1 MQGRIPK
8 PKQINKLRGDM
19 HKRRRKLAE
28 PKASQNQ
35 PICPDWL
42 DAVAAEEWHRSTAQ
56 LDQMGLLSATDQT
69 AIDTPE
75 TRSIMLQSLA
85 KNGFEETL
93 KRVKSNIEKTELER
107 LIAHMV
113 SELGE
118 QADNE
123 KQRQQILQSLIE
135 FGPEATWQRLAVII
149 PQ

>member
-1 MQGRIPK
+1 
-8 PKQINKLRGDM
+8 
-19 HKRRRKLAE
+19 
-28 PKASQNQ
+28 
-35 PICPDWL
+35 
-42 DAVAAEEWHRSTAQ
+42 
-56 LDQMGLLSATDQT
+56 MGLLSATDQT